1 MARVLLHTLVF
12 APDGVSTA
20 YLMTDLARQLDARGH
35 EVTVLTTAPHY
46 NLLPENL
53 ARQPMRRRWGG
64 LLAESTCGGVR
75 VLHVRMSPRGSKVV
89 RRAFDFIWFHAA
101 SLAASVRTVGDY
113 DVVIAPSP
121 PLTIGVVAWLQA
133 AMRRVP
139 AVYNV
144 QEIYPDF
151 MINQGMLR
159 SPWAIGAW
167 RALERFVYDRSA
179 AVVPISEWFART
191 IRARGVPD
199 DKIAVIPNFVDTELY
214 RPLPRANAF
223 AREHGLVDRFTVLYG
238 GNIGLSQDWE
248 SFLHAADALR
258 AQPIDFVVVGGGA
271 RDAWLASEVARRQL
285 PNVRLLGYQPRERMP
300 EINASSDV
308 GTIPMKATT
317 TSDTFPSKIY
327 TILACAKPAI
337 VSADADSELAWLIDE
352 ARCGTVVEPDSP
364 SAYTDAVASAF
375 ARRAELVEE
384 GARGRAYVV
393 DRYSKEAVGRQYDAL
408 IDRLLDGRADRR

>member
-35 EVTVLTTAPHY
+35 DVTVLTTAPHY

-64 LLAESTCGGVR
+64 LLAESACGGVR

-89 RRAFDFIWFHAA
+89 RRAFDFLWFHAA
-101 SLAASVRTVGDY
+101 ALMASVRTVGAY
-113 DVVIAPSP
+113 DIVLAPSP
-121 PLTIGVVAWLQA
+121 PLTIGVIAWLQGL
-133 AMRRVP
+133 RRGVP
-139 AVYNV
+139 SVYNV

-159 SPWAIGAW
+159 SPWAIRAW
-167 RALERFVYDRSA
+167 HRLERFVYDRSA

-191 IRARGVPD
+191 IRARGVPE
-199 DKIAVIPNFVDTELY
+199 DKVVVIPNFVDTELY
-214 RPLPRANAF
+214 RPLPRDNAF

-248 SFLHAADALR
+248 SFLHAADVLR
-258 AQPIDFVVVGGGA
+258 ERPIDFVVVGGGA
-271 RDAWLASEVARRQL
+271 RSEWLAAEVARRGL
-285 PNVRLLGYQPRERMP
+285 PNVKLLGYQPRERMP
-300 EINASSDV
+300 EINASSDL

-327 TILACAKPAI
+327 TILACARSVV
-337 VSADADSELAWLIDE
+337 VSADADSELAWLIGE
-352 ARCGTVVEPDSP
+352 AGCGRVVEPDHP
-364 SAYTDAVASAF
+364 EAYAAAVLDAFEHRGRLA
-375 ARRAELVEE
+375 EE

-393 DRYSKEAVGRQYDAL
+393 ERYSKEAVGREYDAL
-408 IDRLLDGRADRR
+408 IERLVPARAGG